1 MNIGVLL
8 AAVAGAIT
16 LFVLGY
22 IIWGMLLGSYF
33 KSNTIEYAGLSK
45 QPMPNLVSLF
55 LSNLALALLLAI
67 VFEQW
72 ASIRTFGGG
81 LVAGAIIGL
90 LIHLSWKLSLMGY
103 MNLYKEIS
111 PVVVDVLVET
121 ARASLAGG
129 VIGAVLGLMNQ
140 NAK

>member
-1 MNIGVLL
+1 MVRVLL
-8 AAVAGAIT
+8 SAVAGAIT
-16 LFVLGY
+16 LFILGY
-22 IIWGMLLGSYF
+22 LIWGVLLTSYF

-45 QPMPNLVSLF
+45 QPTPNLLLLF
-55 LSNLALALLLAI
+55 LSNLALAFLLAF
-67 VFEQW
+67 VFAQW
-72 ASIRTFGGG
+72 ASIRTFAGG
-81 LVAGAIIGL
+81 LAAGAIVGF